1 MARGESRGSGY
12 MATDIQAVLF
22 DFGGVFTDSPFHAV
36 HAFGE
41 ELGLGPAEVTEIVFG
56 SYEQDGDHPWHRL
69 ERGEIALE
77 SAREAVLAL
86 GEARNLNVDIY
97 ELFGRMAGNNAG
109 AGQRQPLVDRVRRLK
124 EQGYRRGIVTN
135 NVKEFGEGWRSL
147 IPVDELFDFVVDS
160 SHAGVRKPDPA
171 IFEIALSRLPDLE
184 PGQVLFLDDYS
195 ANVSAARAMGMQTI
209 TVGTD
214 LPAVIAELDAL
225 VGC

>member
-1 MARGESRGSGY
+1 MAVN
-12 MATDIQAVLF
+12 IQAVLF
-22 DFGGVFTDSPFHAV
+22 DFGGVFTDSPFHVV

-56 SYEQDGDHPWHRL
+56 SYEQDGDHPWHQL

-77 SAREAVLAL
+77 QAREAILAL
-86 GEARNLNVDIY
+86 GESRSLNVDIY

-109 AGQRQPLVDRVRRLK
+109 ADQRQPLVDRVRGLK

-147 IPVDELFDFVVDS
+147 IPVEELFDFIVDS
-160 SHAGVRKPDPA
+160 SDAGVRKPDPA
-171 IFEIALSRLPDLE
+171 IFEIALARLPDLA
-184 PGQVLFLDDYS
+184 PAQIVFLDDYP
-195 ANVSAARAMGMQTI
+195 ANVTAAKAMGMQAI

-214 LPAVIAELDAL
+214 LTAVIAELDAL
-225 VGC
+225 LEGNQ

>member
-1 MARGESRGSGY
+1 

-69 ERGEIALE
+69 ERGEITLE
-77 SAREAVLAL
+77 SARESVLAL
-86 GEARNLNVDIY
+86 GEARNLTVDIY

-109 AGQRQPLVDRVRRLK
+109 ADQRQPLVDCVRRLK

-135 NVKEFGEGWRSL
+135 NVKVFGEGWRRLS
-147 IPVDELFDFVVDS
+147 PVGEVCDFVVGS
-160 SHAGVRKPDPA
+160 RHGGVRKPDPA
-171 IFEIALSRLPDLE
+171 IFEIALSRLPDLKPE
-184 PGQVLFLDDYS
+184 QVVFLDDYS
-195 ANVSAARAMGMQTI
+195 ANVSAASAMGMHTI

-214 LPAVIAELDAL
+214 LAAVIAELDAL
-225 VGC
+225 LEGR